1 MDLSKFVTYNKQ
13 ESLLL
18 SIAKSLDIVENTLS
32 KPQEILEVKMSN
44 QKESVSFDTPLE
56 LPGNW
61 MMGETSLEVYNTVY
75 NITKTSNKLK
85 MFYPEQML
93 IKYKASIEFVSKIKT
108 LYETSGDLEKVKK
121 VIVDNY
127 NERYTFPKTDYDY
140 LMKIIDQTNQ
150 NNNDKTNF
158 IVLDYIASVTDSIE
172 IELPPGAISCYK

>member
-1 MDLSKFVTYNKQ
+1 M
-13 ESLLL
+13 L
-18 SIAKSLDIVENTLS
+18 SIAKSLDIVGNTLS

-75 NITKTSNKLK
+75 NITKTNNKLK

-93 IKYKASIEFVSKIKT
+93 IKYKAAIEFVSKIKT

-121 VIVDNY
+121 
-127 NERYTFPKTDYDY
+127 
-140 LMKIIDQTNQ
+140 L
-150 NNNDKTNF
+150 
-158 IVLDYIASVTDSIE
+158 
-172 IELPPGAISCYK
+172 